1 LKRISP
7 GRLRWRLL
15 IGNLLVAGAGAIT
28 VAAAVSLAAPRAF
41 EDAMGSQGSM
51 AGMDTMMDA
60 AVSAAFG
67 DAVGSALVLGVGAAT
82 LVAVVVAVII
92 SARLARPISDLATAS
107 RQVAAGDYAQR
118 VPEGSGELGDLAAS
132 FNDMAASLEATE
144 RRRHELIGDVAHEL
158 RTPIASLRGYVEGLD
173 AGVFMPGPEAWRVLG
188 DQASRLARLVDDLSD
203 LWRAEAL
210 DMALVPEDLDGQA
223 LIEDAVE
230 RHRAAAIARSIELTA
245 AVERPVRLWADQARV
260 AQVLD
265 NLVGNALRYTRPGGR
280 VRVGIVARGETVE
293 IAVTDTGPGLAADQ
307 LARVFER
314 LYRVDPSRSRDEGGS
329 GLGLAIAR
337 ALTDLMSGRI
347 WATSPGPGLGATFT
361 FALPAAGHSAAM
373 PSRGGRTLPPTSR

>member
-1 LKRISP
+1 MKRISP

-28 VAAAVSLAAPRAF
+28 VAGGVSLAAPRAF
-41 EDAMGSQGSM
+41 EHAMGSQGGM

-67 DAVGSALVLGVGAAT
+67 DAVGSALVLGVAAAT

-92 SARLARPISDLATAS
+92 SARLARPISDLAIAS

-173 AGVFMPGPEAWRVLG
+173 EGVFMPGPDAWRVLG

-210 DMALVPEDLDGQA
+210 DMVLVPEDLDGQA
-223 LIEDAVE
+223 LVEDAVE
-230 RHRAAAIARSIELTA
+230 RHRAASVARSIELTA
-245 AVERPVRLWADQARV
+245 AVERPVRIWADRARV

-265 NLVGNALRYTRPGGR
+265 NLVGNALRYTHEGGA
-280 VRVGIVARGETVE
+280 VRVGIVARGDTVE
-293 IAVTDTGPGLAADQ
+293 IAVSDTGPGLAADQ

-314 LYRVDPSRSRDEGGS
+314 LYRVDPSRSREGGGS

-337 ALTDLMSGRI
+337 ALTGLMGGRI
-347 WATSPGPGLGATFT
+347 WATSPGPGMGATFT
-361 FALPAAGHSAAM
+361 FALPAARSSAAM
-373 PSRGGRTLPPTSR
+373 PSRGERTLERRP